1 MSLPERKQ
9 EKMSDTVLKELNN
22 GVLVLTLNRPDKK
35 NAFNAEQWQAFA
47 DALAEARQNDD
58 VNVVVL
64 TGAGNNFS
72 SGQDLS
78 DMKSLPGGGGAS
90 YRTGEDAVIEFD
102 KPLIGAATGVAVG
115 GGATILF
122 FCDVLYVGESLRL
135 RVPFTSL
142 GMAPEFASTY
152 MLQAR
157 IGTQRA
163 AEILLSSKWINAEE
177 AVACG
182 IARAKC
188 AEADLLSTALEK
200 AAEIAQWPVN
210 ALKETKRCLNVM
222 HKAGI
227 RAALDAEHDAMS
239 RQAGSP
245 ENTEAVMA
253 FLEKRKPD
261 FKKLIKK

>member
-1 MSLPERKQ
+1 
-9 EKMSDTVLKELNN
+9 MSDTVIKELDK
-22 GVLVLTLNRPDKK
+22 GVLVLTLNRPEKK

-47 DALAEARQNDD
+47 DALRDAGEDDD

-64 TGAGNNFS
+64 TGAGGNFS

-78 DMKSLPGGGGAS
+78 DTRSLPGGGGAS
-90 YRTGEDAVIEFD
+90 YRTGEEAVVAFE
-102 KPLIGAATGVAVG
+102 KPLIGAARGVAVG

-122 FCDVLYVGESLRL
+122 FCDILYVGDSLRL
-135 RVPFTSL
+135 RLPFTSL
-142 GMAPEFASTY
+142 GMGPEFAGSY

-157 IGTQRA
+157 IGTQPA
-163 AEILLSSKWINAEE
+163 AEYFLTSGWIDAEE
-177 AVACG
+177 AVVSG
-182 IARAKC
+182 LARGRFSD
-188 AEADLLSTALEK
+188 AEVLTRAMEK
-200 AAEIAQWPVN
+200 AAEIAQWPLN

-227 RAALDAEHDAMS
+227 QAALQAEHETMS

-245 ENTEAVMA
+245 ENIEAVMA

-261 FKKLIKK
+261 FRKLKGISKN

>member
-1 MSLPERKQ
+1 
-9 EKMSDTVLKELNN
+9 MSDTVLKELND
-22 GVLVLTLNRPDKK
+22 GVLVLTLNRPKKK

-47 DALAEARQNDD
+47 DALAEAGENDE
-58 VNVVVL
+58 VNVVVV
-64 TGAGNNFS
+64 TGAGGNFS

-78 DMKSLPGGGGAS
+78 DFESLPGGGGAS
-90 YRTGEDAVIEFD
+90 YRTGEDAVTVFD

-163 AEILLSSKWINAEE
+163 AEILLTSRWIDADE
-177 AVACG
+177 AVVSG
-182 IARAKC
+182 IAREKC
-188 AEADLLSTALEK
+188 SDADLLPMTLEK

-210 ALKETKRCLNVM
+210 ALRETKRCMNLM
-222 HKAGI
+222 HRDGVA
-227 RAALDAEHDAMS
+227 AALQAEHEAMG

-245 ENTEAVMA
+245 ENMEAVTA

-261 FKKLIKK
+261 FKKLLKK

>member
-1 MSLPERKQ
+1 
-9 EKMSDTVLKELNN
+9 MSDVVLKELND
-22 GVLVLTLNRPDKK
+22 GVLVVTLNRPEKK
-35 NAFNAEQWQAFA
+35 NAFNAAQWQGLA
-47 DALAEARQNDD
+47 DALNEARQDDD
-58 VNVVVL
+58 VNVVVV

-72 SGQDLS
+72 SGQDLA
-78 DMKSLPGGGGAS
+78 DFESLPGGGGAS

-122 FCDVLYVGESLRL
+122 YCDVLYVGESLRL

-163 AEILLSSKWINAEE
+163 AEILLSSKWVGADE

-182 IARAKC
+182 IAKAKC
-188 AEADLLSTALEK
+188 NDADVLAEALKT

-227 RAALDAEHDAMS
+227 QAALAAEHDAMG

-261 FKKLIKK
+261 FKKLRKKG